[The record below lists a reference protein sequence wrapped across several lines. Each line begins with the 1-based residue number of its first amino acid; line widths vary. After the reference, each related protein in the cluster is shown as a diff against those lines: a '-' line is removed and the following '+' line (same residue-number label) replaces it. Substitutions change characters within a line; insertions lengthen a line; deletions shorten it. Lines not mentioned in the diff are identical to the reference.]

1 MKKIIALLLSVSV
14 MTLPLQVF
22 PHPPKKGKKPKN
34 IILMIGDG
42 TGLAQWCAAM
52 AAQNQMLAVFSWASY
67 VGLSI
72 TASANDYITD
82 SAAGATALSTGQK
95 TNNGMVAV
103 APDSSKLKTILEL
116 AEDKNMKT
124 GLVSTCSI
132 EHATPAGFYAHN
144 VSRSNY
150 VQIGNDLYNSGV
162 DFAMSSGFNYLDS
175 AKLIQAGYNFGFGKE
190 ALNRSS
196 YPAKFIGFYDRNKH
210 PPALQNGRDP
220 NWLENA
226 SLLSIKQLNNKQG
239 FFLMIE
245 GSQIDW
251 GGHDNDSNYVV
262 TEALEFDSTIN
273 SVMQWAKNDGNTLVI
288 VTADHETG
296 GLSLVHRDTAQ
307 SNVPYM
313 KFSTGEHTGIA
324 VPVFAFGPGAEYF
337 TGVYQNTEIF
347 KKMCFLLNLKQ

>member
-1 MKKIIALLLSVSV
+1 MKKITALCLAFSIALVAV
-14 MTLPLQVF
+14 TAYAA
-22 PHPPKKGKKPKN
+22 PPKKGKKPQN
-34 IILMIGDG
+34 VILLIGDG

-52 AAQNQMLAVFSWASY
+52 AAQNQMLSVFTWASV

-72 TASANDYITD
+72 TSSANDYITD

-103 APDSSKLKTILEL
+103 APDSSKLKTILEM
-116 AEDKNMKT
+116 AEEKGMKT

-162 DFAMSSGFNYLDS
+162 DFAMSAGFNFLDS
-175 AKLIQAGYNFGFGKE
+175 QKLKNAGYGFAFGNMAF
-190 ALNRSS
+190 NRMA
-196 YPAKFIGFYDRNKH
+196 YPSKFIGFYDRNEH
-210 PPALQNGRDP
+210 PPALQNGRNP
-220 NWLENA
+220 HWLQNSA
-226 SLLSIKQLNNKQG
+226 LLAVNQLRNKKG

-251 GGHDNDSNYVV
+251 GGHYNDSNYVV
-262 TEALEFDSTIN
+262 TETLEFDSTIN
-273 SVMQWAKNDGNTLVI
+273 KIMQWAKNDGNTLVI

-296 GLSLVHRDTAQ
+296 GLSLGHRDTAQ
-307 SNVPYM
+307 SRVPYM
-313 KFSTGEHTGIA
+313 KFSTKEHTGIA
-324 VPVFAFGPGAEYF
+324 VPVFAYGPGAEYF

-347 KKMCFLLNLKQ
+347 KKMCMLLNLH